1 MAIVLRLDRMMA
13 DRKVSLGELA
23 EKVGIADGNLS
34 KLKNGKVSGVRFK
47 TLNAI
52 CKELDC
58 RRRRRRLILPS
69 PFPRFLLPWRRCTRR
84 EGRPMRMLLVE
95 DDAAI
100 VASLT
105 DLLRSEGYE
114 TRCADGQDA
123 AVELLRSERFD
134 LALVDVALA
143 QGNGF
148 AVCAAAK
155 ACDPAPAVIFL
166 TASDDEFSTV
176 AGLDMGADDYIAKP
190 FRARELLSRIRSV
203 LRRTNAASSLLR
215 LGDVEIDAGTACV
228 RKAGRDLALTALE
241 YRLLLLFAQ
250 SRGKL
255 VTREHVRN
263 AIWDSAGEYVSDN
276 TLSVYVKRLRDKV
289 EDDPAEPRLILT
301 VRGLGYRTGA

>member
-1 MAIVLRLDRMMA
+1 
-13 DRKVSLGELA
+13 
-23 EKVGIADGNLS
+23 
-34 KLKNGKVSGVRFK
+34 
-47 TLNAI
+47 
-52 CKELDC
+52 
-58 RRRRRRLILPS
+58 
-69 PFPRFLLPWRRCTRR
+69 
-84 EGRPMRMLLVE
+84 MRMLLVE

-105 DLLRSEGYE
+105 DLRRSEGYE

-190 FRARELLSRIRSV
+190 FRARELISRIRGA
-203 LRRTNAASSLLR
+203 LRRTAPASNVLTV
-215 LGDVEIDAGTACV
+215 GDVRLDVASAAVT
-228 RKAGRDLALTALE
+228 KDGREVFLSALE
-241 YRLLLLFAQ
+241 YRLLLYFLQ
-250 SRGKL
+250 HKGKL
-255 VTREHVRN
+255 VTRENLRD

-276 TLSVYVKRLRDKV
+276 ALNVYVKRLREKV
-289 EDDPAEPRLILT
+289 ETDPAEPELIVT
-301 VRGLGYRTGA
+301 VRGLGYKVGE